1 MCIDF
6 NLILNYVPDKRSLR
20 GPVRRK
26 VPDATS
32 GDHFRREIGQT
43 KRRQNESAQD
53 WERQQVPRV
62 PSHQGKWSMD
72 WE

>member
-53 WERQQVPRV
+53 
-62 PSHQGKWSMD
+62 
-72 WE
+72 